1 MYILSRPTLKC
12 EKIKWALFSVA
23 KSDRY
28 DRYIFVAEWHS
39 VTLYLHLIMMR
50 LINVRFARAP
60 SAARERTIIAS
71 DSASGWQETWGKRFF
86 GKI

>member
-1 MYILSRPTLKC
+1 MYILSKPTFKC
-12 EKIKWALFSVA
+12 EKIKWAIFSIA
-23 KSDRY
+23 KCDRV
-28 DRYIFVAEWHS
+28 FVAEWYS

-71 DSASGWQETWGKRFF
+71 DSASGWQET
-86 GKI
+86 